1 MDAHIGQVYEMP
13 RERPIVIAG
22 RFTKTE
28 AAIVDAKCAD
38 RGVSRASLVRD
49 AVLNGVR
56 EWLHDGSI
64 IPASD
69 LPVSSE

>member
-1 MDAHIGQVYEMP
+1 MP

-22 RFTKTE
+22 RFTETE

-38 RGVSRASLVRD
+38 NGVSRASLVRD

-56 EWLHDGSI
+56 EWLHDRSI
-64 IPASD
+64 ISASD
-69 LPVSSE
+69 LPGNSE